1 MKKLIKNKLTSMTKR
16 KGMTLIEV
24 MVVLVI
30 IAILS
35 VAVFIGG
42 NTYINKSR
50 EASVKEDFGS
60 FELAIQTMM
69 LENNKYATNGID
81 GAHED
86 LIKLMN
92 VYLADELHIS
102 GTSNSDTFSVKED
115 AWSNQYKVVFNADS
129 TDTEFK
135 VHIISYGPDSITS
148 STSGNIDENDLMMV
162 VELQKGQ
169 ITTAYTGFSEENYG
183 ETEIVIDAFEAI
195 AD

>member
-1 MKKLIKNKLTSMTKR
+1 MKNLINQMKKR
-16 KGMTLIEV
+16 KGMTLIEI

-50 EASVKEDFGS
+50 ETSVREDFGS
-60 FELAIQTMM
+60 FEIAIQTMM

-86 LIKLMN
+86 LVKLMN
-92 VYLADELHIS
+92 VYLADELHIT

-115 AWSNQYKVVFNADS
+115 AWSNQYKVVFNADA
-129 TDTEFK
+129 TNTEFK
-135 VHIISYGPDSITS
+135 IHIISYGTDSITS
-148 STSGNIDENDLMMV
+148 QTAENIDENDLMMV
-162 VELQKGQ
+162 VELEKGQ
-169 ITTAYTGFSEENYG
+169 ITTAYTGFSEENFG
-183 ETEIVIDAFEAI
+183 DAEIVIDDFEAI